1 MRQLLKRKRVK
12 SKKIKLTHNPKKM
25 TPIIALI
32 AIVSVFGLM
41 YVSAYNSLIKYRQQ
55 VKEAWAGIDV
65 QLKRRHDL
73 IPNLVNTVK
82 GYAKHEAET
91 LEKVIQA
98 RNAAMSAPASTLGS
112 KAGAEN
118 MLTGTLKSLFALS
131 ENYPDLKAN
140 QNFIK
145 LQDELTETED
155 QIAASRRIY
164 NSNVEEFNSKIEMFP
179 SNVVAN
185 FHHFK
190 KAEFFELTDSERKE
204 MNKAAKVE
212 F

>member
-1 MRQLLKRKRVK
+1 
-12 SKKIKLTHNPKKM
+12 M

-32 AIVSVFGLM
+32 AVIVISGLM
-41 YVSAYNSLIKYRQQ
+41 YSAIYNSLVKYRQQ

-65 QLKRRHDL
+65 QLKRRYDL

-98 RNAAMSAPASTLGS
+98 RNAAMSAPAGIMKD

-140 QNFIK
+140 QNFLK

-155 QIAASRRIY
+155 QISASRRIY
-164 NSNVEEFNSKIEMFP
+164 NSNVELFNSKIEMFP
-179 SNVVAN
+179 SNFVAQI
-185 FHHFK
+185 HHFRH
-190 KAEFFELTDSERKE
+190 ADFFELTENERQT
-204 MNKAAKVE
+204 MSAPIKVE

>member
-1 MRQLLKRKRVK
+1 
-12 SKKIKLTHNPKKM
+12 M
-25 TPIIALI
+25 TALI
-32 AIVSVFGLM
+32 VLIVAVAIAGLM
-41 YVSAYNSLIKYRQQ
+41 YVSIYNGLIKYRQK

-82 GYAKHEAET
+82 GYAKHESET
-91 LEKVIQA
+91 LQKVIQA
-98 RNAAMSAPASTLGS
+98 RNAAMSAPVSSLGD

-118 MLTGTLKSLFALS
+118 MLSGTLKSLFALS

-155 QIAASRRIY
+155 QISASRRIY
-164 NSNVEEFNSKIEMFP
+164 NSNVEALNTKIEMFP
-179 SNVVAN
+179 SNIIAN
-185 FHHFK
+185 AHHFK
-190 KAEFFELTDSERKE
+190 KASFFEITETERKE
-204 MNKAAKVE
+204 MSKGVKVE